1 MSKFL
6 RNFSLLALAA
16 IVIRLILAVP
26 FYSGDLNN
34 PAIWGIYARDFGF
47 SGFYDFL
54 NFGNYSRPDYPPGA
68 IMLFWL
74 VRYLWEIIFKIFW
87 WINVNV
93 SVFPSNFIVWLETDG
108 YIFLLKLPGLVC
120 DFLIGYLIY
129 KVLIKKGKN
138 MALLGASLYWF
149 NPATIY
155 VSSMWGQID
164 GIVMFAGVLT
174 ILKAIQKKFAMALF
188 ILTLSILIK
197 PTMLMLVPAVLI
209 TMFLKKVPLKNFI
222 LSLAPSALLI
232 YLVSKPFA
240 PWGPGP
246 WIIKQYFNNFLNIA
260 SNLPYI
266 QVRAFNFWT
275 LVTGVNFVPLKN
287 TFLGIS
293 LSTYAYVLASVNF
306 LLITYLALKKKNIF
320 GAVSLFIFS
329 AFLFLPKIHER
340 YLLPII
346 PFLILFSL
354 GAWTK
359 KTKRLVL
366 TVSFFLFLNLYSAWG
381 TPETFVVNIFRA
393 DVLARAASL
402 ALVGLYLYH
411 LKLYN
416 NLK

>member
-6 RNFSLLALAA
+6 RNFSLLAIAA
-16 IVIRLILAVP
+16 IVIRLILAVF

-68 IMLFWL
+68 IMLFWFI
-74 VRYLWEIIFKIFW
+74 RYIWEIVFKFFW

-93 SVFPSNFIVWLETDG
+93 TIFPSNFIVWLETDG
-108 YIFLLKLPGLVC
+108 YIFLLKLPGLIC

-129 KVLIKKGKN
+129 KVLRTKDNKK
-138 MALLGASLYWF
+138 ALLGAALYWF

-155 VSSMWGQID
+155 VSSMWGQVD

-174 ILKAIQKKFAMALF
+174 ILKAIQKKFTLAFL

-197 PTMLMLVPAVLI
+197 PTMLMLLPAVFI
-209 TMFLKKVPLKNFI
+209 IMFLKKISFKNFV
-222 LSLAPSALLI
+222 LSLIPSALLI
-232 YLVSKPFA
+232 YLVSRPFA
-240 PWGPGP
+240 PWGPIP

-275 LVTGVNFVPLKN
+275 LVTGATFVPLKN
-287 TFLGIS
+287 TFLGIE
-293 LSTYAYVLASVNF
+293 LSSYAYILFLANF
-306 LLITYLALKKKNIF
+306 LIVTYLALKKKNVF

-329 AFLFLPKIHER
+329 SFLFLPKIHER

-346 PFLILFSL
+346 PFLILFCL
-354 GAWTK
+354 GNWSNKTK
-359 KTKRLVL
+359 KILLGVNL
-366 TVSFFLFLNLYSAWG
+366 FLFLNLYSAWG
-381 TPETFVVNIFRA
+381 VPQTFLVNLFRI
-393 DVLARAASL
+393 DILARAASF
-402 ALVGLYLYH
+402 ALVVLYLYH

>member
-1 MSKFL
+1 MSKFS

-138 MALLGASLYWF
+138 MALLGSSLYWF

-240 PWGPGP
+240 PWGPVP

-287 TFLGIS
+287 TLLGIS
-293 LSTYAYVLASVNF
+293 LSTYAYVLASANF
-306 LLITYLALKKKNIF
+306 LLITYLVLKKRNIF